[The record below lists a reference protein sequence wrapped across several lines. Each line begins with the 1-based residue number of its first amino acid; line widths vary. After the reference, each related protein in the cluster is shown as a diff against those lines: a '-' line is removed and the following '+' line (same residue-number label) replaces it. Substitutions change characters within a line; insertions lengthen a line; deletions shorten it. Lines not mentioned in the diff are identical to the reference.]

1 MNMRNRPDSR
11 SAPPTIQRIAS
22 TIRITGWIGFYS
34 QLVLAIVSSLI
45 LLFAAVVPSRNP
57 NANPNNLGAGSGLF
71 FAVCGLLAL
80 YFSVYWAFRY
90 TRVAR
95 QLRSADV
102 DLRSKKADVIQVLQI
117 GLIANLAGMLLT
129 IVGAE
134 ATIGGLLARALTQ
147 FQGAALLDPGRVVEP
162 IDIFVVQAN
171 INTIAAQFVGIA
183 VSLWLLKRVQP

>member
-1 MNMRNRPDSR
+1 MRNRPDSR
-11 SAPPTIQRIAS
+11 SFPPTTQRIVTAL
-22 TIRITGWIGFYS
+22 RITGWVSFYA

-45 LLFAAVVPSRNP
+45 LLFAAVSSRNTST
-57 NANPNNLGAGSGLF
+57 NPNNPGAASGLF

-90 TRVAR
+90 TRLAR
-95 QLRSADV
+95 RFQSTTV
-102 DLRSKKADVIQVLQI
+102 DSPKKADLIQILQI

-134 ATIGGLLARALTQ
+134 AIIGGLLARALSQ
-147 FQGAALLDPGRVVEP
+147 VQGAALYDPSRLVEP

-183 VSLWLLKRVQP
+183 APLWLLKRVNQP